1 MKMPRGFN
9 TVGPNFYKFQ
19 YEAFLFAIERANTGL
34 LLDKGLGKTRTAID
48 VARYKFQTRDTSKA
62 LVVCPNSVT
71 YNWKKEIKKFS
82 EYKSIVLD
90 GTKDARLD
98 KLKAKD
104 PRFFIINYEFL
115 YPMLKYLGVIIER
128 TEGNEEYDQL
138 KRVLRHHKYRG
149 TLSPELAEELKFR
162 LAHAKEKIKTIREIS
177 RDGRLK
183 VKKLGFDMIIFDESA
198 RFIKTHDTN
207 RTIASTILAD
217 MAKSKLILT
226 ATPIANKPM
235 DLFAQL
241 RAMDGGEAFGTN
253 FWRFRNGFFENKGS
267 SRFPNWKLKDEKVGI
282 LRSRLYKNCIRMKK
296 EDVLDDLPPIIQQTI
311 LLEPSEDFLKNYN
324 EAQKKVLAI
333 IETEQ
338 AGRAVVNITSVL
350 TKLLRLQ
357 QLTSGFAKD
366 KITGEEKVMAM
377 TPKLDALIEQV
388 ELVMDAEESCVVWCR
403 FHKTMDMIEE
413 ALKKKKI
420 RCVTMSGKDS
430 GKQKYAKWTGF
441 QKDKNLNVFIGQVE
455 AGGIGIE
462 LFKEDSIA
470 EKHQHMFFY
479 ENTWSL
485 DVRDQAEGR
494 IHRIGQNS
502 TCVYVDVIMNGTI
515 DVKIRNVLKENQE
528 IADYILDHGVS
539 HFLKAA

>member
-470 EKHQHMFFY
+470 KKHQHMFFY

>member
-1 MKMPRGFN
+1 
-9 TVGPNFYKFQ
+9 
-19 YEAFLFAIERANTGL
+19 
-34 LLDKGLGKTRTAID
+34 
-48 VARYKFQTRDTSKA
+48 
-62 LVVCPNSVT
+62 
-71 YNWKKEIKKFS
+71 
-82 EYKSIVLD
+82 
-90 GTKDARLD
+90 
-98 KLKAKD
+98 
-104 PRFFIINYEFL
+104 
-115 YPMLKYLGVIIER
+115 MLKYLGVIIER

-502 TCVYVDVIMNGTI
+502 TCVYVDVIMNGT
-515 DVKIRNVLKENQE
+515 ENQE